1 MRKTALVSVFL
12 VLGFMLFGCAEQP
25 GDSATAAK
33 LAECQ
38 KQVESLMKENEALKA
53 KIAELTK
60 EPAAGGVLKIG
71 TLSPLTG
78 PYAQDGTDIK
88 QGVMTAVDVFGPVKG
103 FDKVEVMPGD
113 SACDGGKSTMA
124 ANKLINSG
132 VNAVI
137 GAYCSSATE
146 PAQIPLNDAGIVQI
160 TPASTAERLTHKGYK
175 YFFRMPPRDDVQA
188 WSTVQFLE
196 KKLKVK
202 KIALIDDRQ
211 TYTVGLTENIT
222 KFAAENGVLEIVA
235 HEHITPGDSDFTSVL
250 TKLKKI
256 NPDLIYM
263 SVYQP
268 EGSKMIQ
275 QARKLDLKCDFMSE
289 DAVYHPKF
297 LEVGG
302 AAAEGVYLTFAQ
314 APDTPERR
322 AFEET
327 YKKKWNVDSIG
338 SYAYYA
344 YDAAMMLLGA
354 VTKAGSADSG
364 SLEKAIRGNTWPGVT
379 GDIKFDDKG
388 DRKLAH
394 IVWVVKDN
402 QFVPHWDPLT
412 GKDL

>member
-1 MRKTALVSVFL
+1 LSVLL
-12 VLGFMLFGCAEQP
+12 VLGIGGWAAAE
-25 GDSATAAK
+25 T
-33 LAECQ
+33 
-38 KQVESLMKENEALKA
+38 
-53 KIAELTK
+53 
-60 EPAAGGVLKIG
+60 LKIG

-88 QGVMTAVDVFGPVKG
+88 QGVLTAVEVFGPVKG
-103 FDKVEVMPGD
+103 FDKVEVLPGD
-113 SACDGGKSTMA
+113 SACDGGKATMA
-124 ANKLINSG
+124 SNKLINSG
-132 VNAVI
+132 AQVVV

-146 PAQIPLNDAGIVQI
+146 PAQIPLMEAKIVQI
-160 TPASTAERLTHKGYK
+160 TPASTAERLTAKGYK

-196 KKLKVK
+196 KKLKAK
-202 KIALIDDRQ
+202 TIGLIDDKQ
-211 TYTVGLTENIT
+211 TYTAGLTENI
-222 KFAAENGVLEIVA
+222 KKYVEENKLVKVVA
-235 HEHITPGDSDFTSVL
+235 HEHITPGDSDFTAVL
-250 TKLKKI
+250 TKMKRI
-256 NPDLIYM
+256 NPDVIYM
-263 SVYQP
+263 ATYQP

-275 QARKLDLKCDFMSE
+275 QVRKLGLTSTFISE

-302 AAAEGVYLTFAQ
+302 PAAEGVYLTFAQ

-327 YKKKWNVDSIG
+327 YKKMWNVDSIG

-344 YDAAMMLLGA
+344 YDAGMMALAA
-354 VTKAGSADSG
+354 VQKAGTADSDTIQ
-364 SLEKAIRGNTWPGVT
+364 KTIRENSWPGVT
-379 GDIKFDDKG
+379 GEVKFDEKG

-402 QFVPHWDPLT
+402 KFVPFWDPLT